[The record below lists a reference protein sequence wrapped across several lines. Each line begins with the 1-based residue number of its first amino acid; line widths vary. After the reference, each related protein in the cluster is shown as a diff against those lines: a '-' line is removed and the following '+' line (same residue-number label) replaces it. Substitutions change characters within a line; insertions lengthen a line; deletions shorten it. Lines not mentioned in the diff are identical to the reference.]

1 MDKLLRKGTTIAF
14 YISPALILYSAI
26 AFIPIIV
33 SIYFSLF
40 DWDILNPMKFIGIDN
55 FVRLFTKDTV
65 FFITIKNVLFL
76 LVTSLVIQLPLGFF
90 LALVL
95 SASLRGSN
103 FFKVVFLMPT
113 FISSVAVGLMW
124 TFIYQPK
131 IGIINGLLDLLGLDS
146 LKHAWLSDASTV
158 MWALTAV
165 ISWQFV
171 GYTMILFLAAI
182 QNISEEILEAARL
195 EGATGWRLVWFI
207 ILPLVK
213 PITKVNTIFI
223 SVGSLKFF
231 DLVIAMTGGGPA
243 NRTQT
248 LVTYM
253 NKRSFTQMEYGYGN
267 SIAVVLLILCLL
279 AMFMINKAIST
290 KDIED

>member
-55 FVRLFTKDTV
+55 FVRLFTKDRV
-65 FFITIKNVLFL
+65 FFIAIKNILFL

-95 SASLRGSN
+95 SNSLRGGN

-131 IGIINGLLDLLGLDS
+131 IGIINGLLDLVGLES
-146 LKHAWLSDASTV
+146 LKHAWLSDENTV
-158 MWALTAV
+158 MWALTTV

-182 QNISEEILEAARL
+182 QNISDEILEAARL

-243 NRTQT
+243 NRTHT

-267 SIAVVLLILCLL
+267 SIAVVLLVLCLL
-279 AMFMINKAIST
+279 AMFIINQAIST
-290 KDIED
+290 KDVEN